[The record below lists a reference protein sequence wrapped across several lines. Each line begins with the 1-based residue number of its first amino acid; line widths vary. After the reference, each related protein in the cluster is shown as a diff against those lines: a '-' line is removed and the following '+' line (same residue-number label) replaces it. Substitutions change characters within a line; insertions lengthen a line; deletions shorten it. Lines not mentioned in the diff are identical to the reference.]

1 MGLAITVREMAR
13 AGRFAVCLVFTAA
26 LLAGCAKA
34 PLVSAAPI
42 ESRLLEQS
50 TSFALADAVDDASR
64 MAAPFVE
71 RRLREFGFEPS
82 ANPDLLVEIASSDRS
97 RAVGAYLPD
106 TCEPPDFDWVEPRG
120 DAWLIGGSRVLSLKV
135 RLIDK
140 KTGAPV
146 YQATAQRRMS
156 GGFTAARVEKLV
168 NTALMH
174 NPREATVTTGPD
186 C

>member
-13 AGRFAVCLVFTAA
+13 AGRIAVGLVFTAA
-26 LLAGCAKA
+26 LLAGCGKA

-42 ESRLLEQS
+42 GSGLLEQS
-50 TSFALADAVDDASR
+50 TSFAFADAVDDASQ

-82 ANPDLLVEIASSDRS
+82 VNPDLLVEIGAAERS

-106 TCEPPDFDWVEPRG
+106 TCEPPDLDWVEPRG
-120 DAWLIGGSRVLSLKV
+120 EAWLIGGGRVLSLTV

-146 YQATAQRRMS
+146 YQAIAQRRMS
-156 GGFTAARVEKLV
+156 GGFTTARVEKLV
-168 NTALMH
+168 NTALSH
-174 NPREATVTTGPD
+174 NPRKATAAAGPD